1 MRTVDVQRTI
11 RAPLPDVFDW
21 LTDATNYQRVP
32 MVRRVTL
39 VRPGDTNGHGA
50 GAVRLIVTPL
60 IRLTEEIVEYEPHRI
75 MRYRLL
81 KSVPPLRHQEG
92 FIAFE
97 EVARGTRVR
106 WFSTFEIATPVCA
119 GLATALFLPAIKGG
133 FLMVLRTAERELRG
147 V

>member
-1 MRTVDVQRTI
+1 MRTVDVERTI

-32 MVRRVTL
+32 LVRRVTL
-39 VRPGDTNGHGA
+39 VRPGNTNGHGV

-60 IRLTEEIVEYEPHRI
+60 IRLTEEIVEYNPPEL

-92 FIAFE
+92 FISCKA
-97 EVARGTRVR
+97 VSAGTRVR
-106 WFSTFEIATPVCA
+106 WFSTFEIASPILP
-119 GLATALFLPAIKGG
+119 GLCTALFTPAIHSG

-147 V
+147 A

>member
-1 MRTVDVQRTI
+1 MRTVDVERTI

-39 VRPGDTNGHGA
+39 VRPGDTAGHGA

-60 IRLTEEIVEYEPHRI
+60 IRLTEEIVEYRPQQL

-81 KSVPPLRHQEG
+81 KSVPPLRHQDG
-92 FIAFE
+92 FIAFK
-97 EVARGTRVR
+97 EVSAGTRVR
-106 WFSTFEIATPVCA
+106 WFSTFEIASPIMP
-119 GLATALFLPAIKGG
+119 GLCTALFLPTIRAG

-147 V
+147 T

>member
-1 MRTVDVQRTI
+1 MRTVDVERTI
-11 RAPLPDVFDW
+11 RAPLPDVFEW

-32 MVRRVTL
+32 LVRRVTL
-39 VRPGDTNGHGA
+39 VRPGNTAGHGE

-60 IRLTEEIVEYEPHRI
+60 IRLTEEIVEYKPNEI

-92 FIAFE
+92 FIAFKK
-97 EVARGTRVR
+97 VARGTQVR
-106 WFSTFEIATPVCA
+106 WFSTFEIASPILP
-119 GLATALFLPAIKGG
+119 GLCTYLFLPAIHQG

-147 V
+147 A